1 MNKADVIN
9 SLKEQLKLKGA
20 DIPCFI
26 DLVEDYGKLWNI
38 KNKLITDINTRGVVY
53 DDVSSVGVPMKKNNP
68 STKELLGVNRQM
80 LSILEKLGLD
90 TKNVS
95 SGEDDEL

>member
-9 SLKEQLKLKGA
+9 SLKDQLKLRGA

-53 DDVSSVGVPMKKNNP
+53 DDLSSVGVPMKKNNP

-80 LSILEKLGLD
+80 LSILEKLGLE

-95 SGEDDEL
+95 SNEDDEL

>member
-1 MNKADVIN
+1 MNKTDVIN
-9 SLKEQLKLKGA
+9 SLKEQLKSRGA
-20 DIPCFI
+20 DIPYFI

-80 LSILEKLGLD
+80 LCILEKLGLE

-95 SGEDDEL
+95 SNEDDEL

>member
-1 MNKADVIN
+1 MRKTDIIN
-9 SLKEQLKLKGA
+9 SLKEQLKSRGA

-26 DLVEDYGKLWNI
+26 DLIDDYGRLWTI
-38 KNKLITDINTRGVVY
+38 KNKLITDINKRGVVY

-80 LSILEKLGLD
+80 LSILEKLGLE

-95 SGEDDEL
+95 SDEDDEL

>member
-9 SLKEQLKLKGA
+9 SLKEQLKARGA

-80 LSILEKLGLD
+80 LSILEKLGLE

-95 SGEDDEL
+95 SNEDDEL

>member
-1 MNKADVIN
+1 MNKTDVIN
-9 SLKEQLKLKGA
+9 SLKEQLKNKGA

-80 LSILEKLGLD
+80 LSILEKLGLE

>member
-1 MNKADVIN
+1 MKKTDVIK
-9 SLKEQLKLKGA
+9 SLKEQLKSRGA
-20 DIPCFI
+20 DIPCFLDLI
-26 DLVEDYGKLWNI
+26 DDYGKLWTI
-38 KNKLITDINTRGVVY
+38 KNKLIADINKRGVVY

-80 LSILEKLGLD
+80 LCILEKLGLE

-95 SGEDDEL
+95 SDEDDEL